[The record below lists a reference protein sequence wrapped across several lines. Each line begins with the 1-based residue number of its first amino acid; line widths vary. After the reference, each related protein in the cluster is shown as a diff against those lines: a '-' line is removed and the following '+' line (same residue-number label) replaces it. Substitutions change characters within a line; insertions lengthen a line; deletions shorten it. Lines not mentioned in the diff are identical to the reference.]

1 MARSG
6 ALNKPADVFGRDAE
20 WAALANF
27 ATAPGAGLRIGIV
40 RGRRRL
46 GKSYLLRRLV
56 RATGGFYYQAL
67 EEEPAQAL
75 ARLGSELGRHL
86 QLPSGRLAL
95 GDWTEAAAALVG
107 LRTPG
112 GGPSVIVLDEFPYLL
127 EHSPELTSVLQL
139 AYDNARDDRRTRA
152 RLFLCGS
159 ALSVMSNLLSAQRPL
174 RGRAALDLV
183 VDTFDYREAAQFWG
197 ISQPR
202 IAFRVHAVVGGTPGY
217 RDLLSSPVPRSPG
230 GFDQW
235 LLAGPLDP
243 ASALFREADYLLDS
257 ARGLTDRALYHSVLA
272 VVAAGNTAQ
281 AAIASQLGREQRAI
295 QHPLRV
301 LDETGFLTRAEDM
314 LRQRRPTYRIAD
326 PIVRFDQAIIR
337 PDTARFEER
346 RGAEAWAAAADR
358 FSSQVLGPHFEE
370 LARAYVRRYATP
382 DALGGVPTRVGTAVV
397 NDAAGRSQHQLD
409 VVALQDQPGQRSAR
423 VLLLG
428 EAKHSTTTRSIRD
441 VTRLERI
448 RDLVARREDLDL
460 SETRLAVFGAGG
472 FDRALRQA
480 AQDRSD
486 LALIDL
492 DNLYVAE

>member
-6 ALNKPADVFGRDAE
+6 APNKPTDVFGRDAE

-27 ATAPGAGLRIGIV
+27 ATSPGAGLRIGIV
-40 RGRRRL
+40 RGRRRQ

-75 ARLGSELGRHL
+75 AAPRLGTRSPPAASLGSARARRL
-86 QLPSGRLAL
+86 DRGGRR
-95 GDWTEAAAALVG
+95 LVG

-112 GGPSVIVLDEFPYLL
+112 GGPTVVVLDEFPYLL
-127 EHSPELTSVLQL
+127 EHSPELASVLQL

-217 RDLLSSPVPRSPG
+217 RDLLSTPVPRSLG

-272 VVAAGNTAQ
+272 VVAAGNTAP
-281 AAIASQLGREQRAI
+281 AAIAAQLGREQRAI
-295 QHPLRV
+295 QHPLGSS
-301 LDETGFLTRAEDM
+301 TKRA
-314 LRQRRPTYRIAD
+314 
-326 PIVRFDQAIIR
+326 
-337 PDTARFEER
+337 
-346 RGAEAWAAAADR
+346 
-358 FSSQVLGPHFEE
+358 S
-370 LARAYVRRYATP
+370 
-382 DALGGVPTRVGTAVV
+382 
-397 NDAAGRSQHQLD
+397 
-409 VVALQDQPGQRSAR
+409 
-423 VLLLG
+423 
-428 EAKHSTTTRSIRD
+428 
-441 VTRLERI
+441 
-448 RDLVARREDLDL
+448 
-460 SETRLAVFGAGG
+460 
-472 FDRALRQA
+472 
-480 AQDRSD
+480 
-486 LALIDL
+486 
-492 DNLYVAE
+492 